1 MLAGGGYSVAY
12 TEKRLNNLKYV
23 LIATDYM
30 TGNNEAGK
38 MLKRD

>member
-23 LIATDYM
+23 LIAGLYDQ
-30 TGNNEAGK
+30 EQ
-38 MLKRD
+38 